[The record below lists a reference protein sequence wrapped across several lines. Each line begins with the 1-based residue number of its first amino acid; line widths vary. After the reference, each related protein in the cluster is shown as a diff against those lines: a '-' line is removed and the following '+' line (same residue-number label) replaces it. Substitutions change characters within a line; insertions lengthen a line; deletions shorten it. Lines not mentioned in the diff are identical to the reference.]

1 MSSILSNNS
10 NGNTKEV
17 VIKMPKKQ
25 QEKQHEQDF
34 AKGLNVKVQETKFG
48 DIIKLGINVEAVM
61 ENPINEQGFINVE
74 IKKAKSGK
82 LYAVLAR
89 QLEQ

>member
-1 MSSILSNNS
+1 MSSILSNNN

-17 VIKMPKKQ
+17 IIKMPKKQ
-25 QEKQHEQDF
+25 QEKHEQDF

>member
-1 MSSILSNNS
+1 
-10 NGNTKEV
+10 
-17 VIKMPKKQ
+17 MPKKQ
-25 QEKQHEQDF
+25 EKHEKHEQQDF

>member
-1 MSSILSNNS
+1 
-10 NGNTKEV
+10 
-17 VIKMPKKQ
+17 MPKKQ
-25 QEKQHEQDF
+25 EEQKNEQQDF
-34 AKGLNVKVQETKFG
+34 AKGLTVKVQETKFG
-48 DIIKLGINVEAVM
+48 DIIKVGINVEAVM

>member
-1 MSSILSNNS
+1 
-10 NGNTKEV
+10 
-17 VIKMPKKQ
+17 MPKKQ
-25 QEKQHEQDF
+25 EQEKHEQDF
-34 AKGLNVKVQETKFG
+34 AKGLTVKVQETKFG
-48 DIIKLGINVEAVM
+48 DIIKVGINVEAVM

>member
-1 MSSILSNNS
+1 MSSILSNNN

-17 VIKMPKKQ
+17 IIKMPKKQ

-34 AKGLNVKVQETKFG
+34 AKGLTVKVQETKFG

-82 LYAVLAR
+82 LYAV
-89 QLEQ
+89 

>member
-1 MSSILSNNS
+1 
-10 NGNTKEV
+10 
-17 VIKMPKKQ
+17 MPRKQ
-25 QEKQHEQDF
+25 EHEHEQQDF
-34 AKGLNVKVQETKFG
+34 AKGLTVKVQETKFG
-48 DIIKLGINVEAVM
+48 DIIKVGINVEAVM

>member
-1 MSSILSNNS
+1 
-10 NGNTKEV
+10 
-17 VIKMPKKQ
+17 MPKKQ
-25 QEKQHEQDF
+25 EEQKHEQQDF
-34 AKGLNVKVQETKFG
+34 AKGLTVKVQETKFG
-48 DIIKLGINVEAVM
+48 DIIKVGINVEAVM

-82 LYAVLAR
+82 LYAVLTR

>member
-1 MSSILSNNS
+1 MASIIPNNS

-25 QEKQHEQDF
+25 QEKHEQQDF

>member
-1 MSSILSNNS
+1 
-10 NGNTKEV
+10 
-17 VIKMPKKQ
+17 MPKKQ
-25 QEKQHEQDF
+25 EKQQQEQQDF
-34 AKGLNVKVQETKFG
+34 AKGLTVKVQKTRFG
-48 DIIKLGINVEAVM
+48 DIIKVGINVEAVM

-74 IKKAKSGK
+74 IKKAKSGI

>member
-1 MSSILSNNS
+1 MSSILSNNN
-10 NGNTKEV
+10 NGNTEEV
-17 VIKMPKKQ
+17 IIKMPKKQ
-25 QEKQHEQDF
+25 QEKHEQDF

>member
-1 MSSILSNNS
+1 MS
-10 NGNTKEV
+10 
-17 VIKMPKKQ
+17 KKQ
-25 QEKQHEQDF
+25 EKHEQDF
-34 AKGLNVKVQETKFG
+34 AKGLTVKVQETKFG
-48 DIIKLGINVEAVM
+48 DIIKVGINVEAVM